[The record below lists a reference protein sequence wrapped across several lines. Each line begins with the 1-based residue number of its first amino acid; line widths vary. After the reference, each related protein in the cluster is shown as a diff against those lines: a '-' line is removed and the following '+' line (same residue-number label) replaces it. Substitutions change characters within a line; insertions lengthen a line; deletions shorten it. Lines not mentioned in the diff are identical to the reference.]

1 LSYLVRKRRECVEY
15 DDTDDAESEEYC
27 RAIPRSADCPSTVRR
42 GTMGVDLDHPAR
54 GPSTRGE
61 PSQGPTLVLWLG
73 AGLRRQICERE
84 VIRWIFL

>member
-1 LSYLVRKRRECVEY
+1 
-15 DDTDDAESEEYC
+15 
-27 RAIPRSADCPSTVRR
+27 
-42 GTMGVDLDHPAR
+42 MGVDLDHPAR